1 MNSPAPIVAQLR
13 YVSMVDQMG
22 TVLDQSKIWFVKSQ
36 EAALCVD
43 VCLSQMHPYVENV
56 SCMLSDWHV
65 DGFKPSQVFEDAQW
79 TPNHRKINSAWLF

>member
-1 MNSPAPIVAQLR
+1 MLWTIFQNITYINTKLMNSPAPIVAQLR

-56 SCMLSDWHV
+56 SCMLSD
-65 DGFKPSQVFEDAQW
+65 
-79 TPNHRKINSAWLF
+79 